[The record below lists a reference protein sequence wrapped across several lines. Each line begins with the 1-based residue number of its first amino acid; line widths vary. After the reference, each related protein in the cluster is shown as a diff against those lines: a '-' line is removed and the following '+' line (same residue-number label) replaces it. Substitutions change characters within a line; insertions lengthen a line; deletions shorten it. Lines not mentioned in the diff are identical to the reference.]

1 MAKLRGSFLERKKWY
16 SSFEVENW
24 QIGFIHVDHK
34 EEIKWNAPLSY

>member
-16 SSFEVENW
+16 FSSEVENW
-24 QIGFIHVDHK
+24 QIGFIDHK